1 MIQNCVGCQPTAQSP
16 FSLLLLGDL
25 EEGARR
31 PDSNRQHR
39 DYKSKRKLL
48 SADLSVHMFRALP
61 IELHRA
67 YSVGGFLRSR
77 GVEPREKSVVNIS
90 IYFAVSVPARHAIA
104 LPPDAPHVAGLSR
117 LSAVFPAVAASPSFF
132 CLHILLYKKSIFG
145 TRNLKIFQIIFYLVS
160 VTTVPP

>member
-16 FSLLLLGDL
+16 FSLLLLGGL

-67 YSVGGFLRSR
+67 YSVGGILRSR
-77 GVEPREKSVVNIS
+77 GVEPRETFCRKFFVYICCSCARPSHHNSVSGRSSYI
-90 IYFAVSVPARHAIA
+90 
-104 LPPDAPHVAGLSR
+104 AGLSR

-132 CLHILLYKKSIFG
+132 VYIYYYTKNRFLGREI
-145 TRNLKIFQIIFYLVS
+145 
-160 VTTVPP
+160 

>member
-77 GVEPREKSVVNIS
+77 GVEPREKSVVSIS
-90 IYFAVSVPARHAIA
+90 KYFAVSVPARHAIA

-117 LSAVFPAVAASPSFF
+117 LSAVFPAVATLSSPFAYIYYYTKNRF
-132 CLHILLYKKSIFG
+132 LGREI
-145 TRNLKIFQIIFYLVS
+145 
-160 VTTVPP
+160 